1 MPEDRKGFTQ
11 RTAMS
16 NIDSIRSLFKKVTNS
31 DYTIK
36 IIRRNEFDPRNVL
49 NPFTLPKAEKQEQKE
64 ETVSQNEAAVQK
76 EDKLDRF
83 FEQFESIITDGDK
96 FALLNDTPT
105 DPGEQSSFD
114 DDEREEFLDEKEIM
128 TDDEEDV

>member
-1 MPEDRKGFTQ
+1 M
-11 RTAMS
+11 
-16 NIDSIRSLFKKVTNS
+16 TNT

-49 NPFTLPKAEKQEQKE
+49 NPFTLPKAEKHESVE
-64 ETVSQNEAAVQK
+64 ETKSENQTAVQK
-76 EDKLDRF
+76 EDKLDTF

>member
-1 MPEDRKGFTQ
+1 M
-11 RTAMS
+11 
-16 NIDSIRSLFKKVTNS
+16 TNT

-49 NPFTLPKAEKQEQKE
+49 NPFTLPKAEKAQSVE
-64 ETVSQNEAAVQK
+64 ETKSDNETVIKK
-76 EDKLDRF
+76 EDKLGTF

-105 DPGEQSSFD
+105 DTGEQSSFD
-114 DDEREEFLDEKEIM
+114 DDEREEFLDESEIM
-128 TDDEEDV
+128 TDEEEE